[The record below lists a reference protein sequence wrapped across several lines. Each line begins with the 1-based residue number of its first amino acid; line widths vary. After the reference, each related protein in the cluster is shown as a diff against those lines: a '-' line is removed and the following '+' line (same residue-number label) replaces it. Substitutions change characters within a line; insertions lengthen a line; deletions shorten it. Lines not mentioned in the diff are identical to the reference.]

1 MIIIKK
7 HRWASGFTLMELMI
21 AVAIVGILS
30 AIAYPSYIAYI
41 QRAHRAEAKSAL
53 LQDATI
59 LERNYTMANRYD
71 NTAADGSGSSTSGL
85 LILQAPSNGTQLY
98 TISVAFGASPAQ
110 SFMLTATPVAGT
122 IMGNDECGAFTLTN
136 AEVQSVTGTATVA
149 MCWGR

>member
-1 MIIIKK
+1 MIIKRK
-7 HRWASGFTLMELMI
+7 HCVDAGFTLIELLI

-71 NTAADGSGSSTSGL
+71 NTTADGSGSSTGGL
-85 LILQAPSNGTQLY
+85 LILQAPSSGTQLY
-98 TISVAFGASPAQ
+98 TITVAFGASPAQ
-110 SFMLTATPVAGT
+110 SFTLTATPVAGT

-136 AEVQSVTGTATVA
+136 AGIQNVTGTATA
-149 MCWGR
+149 ATCWGT

>member
-1 MIIIKK
+1 MITIKK
-7 HRWASGFTLMELMI
+7 HRWDSGFTLIELMI

-98 TISVAFGASPAQ
+98 TISVTFGASSAQ
-110 SFMLTATPVAGT
+110 
-122 IMGNDECGAFTLTN
+122 
-136 AEVQSVTGTATVA
+136 
-149 MCWGR
+149 